1 MAIDT
6 GMYAMQQ
13 FQVAMKVEDTVG
25 TPVVASMQYVN
36 IDGYPSVSRNP
47 ERYLEIRHGAGTT
60 AKKVDAYVNQYGKE
74 KTISFTAFYD
84 QTWAPIF
91 INNCIGKAVGASPAS
106 YDVAF
111 DYTGEE
117 IKHADTSKAGL
128 GTYTCA
134 LISPE
139 GTNSEIYPGCV
150 VDSFK
155 MSADNASDGG
165 RFKMDV
171 TLKTRY
177 NISGSQAAP
186 TTPSA
191 YPSTYRTLHDLAT
204 KISIGGVD
212 CIMNK
217 MELTLNSQV
226 KFHGFGAN
234 GIPNTIA
241 RGIPEFLVT
250 GLFGIKYDAN
260 TAPMIPKQYD
270 ENDIAVEISNHA
282 TWASATFGIKGS
294 FGQISDNFDPSE
306 LEGSAFIDLPI
317 KFLAST
323 SGDVI
328 QVVP

>member
-1 MAIDT
+1 MAIDK

-13 FQVAMKVEDTVG
+13 FQVAVKAETTLG
-25 TPVVASMQYVN
+25 TKLVSAMQYVN

-47 ERYLEIRHGAGTT
+47 ERYLDVRHGAGTT
-60 AKKVDAYVNQYGKE
+60 AKKADAYVNQYGKE

-84 QTWAPIF
+84 QTLAPIF
-91 INNCIGKAVGASPAS
+91 LSNCIGIAVGSSPAS

-111 DYTGEE
+111 NYTGVEC
-117 IKHADTSKAGL
+117 KHGDTDTDNTGAL
-128 GTYTCA
+128 TVA

-139 GTNSEIYPGCV
+139 SSNSEVYPGCF
-150 VDSFK
+150 VDSFRIY
-155 MSADNASDGG
+155 ADNASDGG

-171 TLKTRY
+171 VLKTRH
-177 NISGSQAAP
+177 NIEGTHAAP
-186 TTPSA
+186 TTPTA
-191 YPSTYRTLHDLAT
+191 YPSTYRTIHDLST

-306 LEGSAFIDLPI
+306 LEGSAFIDLPV
-317 KFLAST
+317 KFLADT
-323 SGDVI
+323 SGDLVQI
-328 QVVP
+328 VP